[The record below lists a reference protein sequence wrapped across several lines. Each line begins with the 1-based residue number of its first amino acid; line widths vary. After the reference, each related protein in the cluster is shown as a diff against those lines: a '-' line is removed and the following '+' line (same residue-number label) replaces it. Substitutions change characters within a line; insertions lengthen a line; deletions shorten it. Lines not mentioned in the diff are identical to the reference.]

1 MLVVSCAEA
10 CARLCTYGS
19 VYKDK
24 KGQPFDALAKAFLGE
39 FRLPPHSFPASQEE
53 ALSGEPA
60 PTRCFGV
67 GLRCRQHK
75 ALVGVVPSSRRGMN
89 YLGPER
95 LSIG

>member
-24 KGQPFDALAKAFLGE
+24 KGQPFDSLAKAFLEE

-53 ALSGEPA
+53 ALSGESA
-60 PTRCFGV
+60 PTRYFGV
-67 GLRCRQHK
+67 GLRCWPYTTF
-75 ALVGVVPSSRRGMN
+75 AGFFIRRDVA
-89 YLGPER
+89 
-95 LSIG
+95 